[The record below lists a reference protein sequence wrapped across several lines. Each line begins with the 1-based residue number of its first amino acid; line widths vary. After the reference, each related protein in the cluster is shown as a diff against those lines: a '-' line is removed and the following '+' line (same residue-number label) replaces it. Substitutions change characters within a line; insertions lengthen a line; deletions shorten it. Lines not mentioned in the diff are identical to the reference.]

1 MAQFKLIEDSS
12 GGEINTL
19 EAENWETAA
28 SDILAGMGYRLIEL
42 PIKEKM
48 SQFPLKL
55 GGLDNFSGNLR
66 YTLTGRNAFLQGSHE
81 QRHFTI
87 AADAAKAFL
96 GLLQNRPGPPPGHVG
111 ISPTFHIA
119 A

>member
-1 MAQFKLIEDSS
+1 MKHGIIIS
-12 GGEINTL
+12 I
-19 EAENWETAA
+19 
-28 SDILAGMGYRLIEL
+28 ILS
-42 PIKEKM
+42 KT

-66 YTLTGRNAFLQGSHE
+66 YTLIGRNAFLQGSHE

-87 AADAAKAFL
+87 AADAPKAFL
-96 GLLQNRPGPPPGHVG
+96 GLLQNRPDPPPGHIG